1 MRLPEKERVPLELM
15 YFENYP
21 LEEIAAVLGVPR
33 GTAASRLSRGRRRLR
48 EIIEEEG
55 LS

>member
-1 MRLPEKERVPLELM
+1 MRLDEKERVPLELM

-33 GTAASRLSRGRRRLR
+33 GTAASRLSRGRRRLK
-48 EIIEEEG
+48 EILEKEG
-55 LS
+55 L